1 MEILT
6 GILLGF
12 IGSFHCI
19 GMCGPVA
26 VSVCSAQGIRYTIA
40 YNLGR
45 IITYSLLGLLFG
57 LAGSQIEILGLQ
69 KFISISTGIIIIIIV
84 FIIPALSTVN
94 LTKYLPVIPIMIRY
108 MKSYVRNSSL
118 GHALIIGLLNG
129 ILPCG
134 FVYLAIAGSISTGD
148 AVNGALFMISF
159 GLGTLP
165 AMLGI
170 SQIGKVLNFKFRNFV
185 RKLLPVFTFAIAV
198 LFILR
203 GLGVGMHNLPL
214 FEQKKERNEVI
225 CR

>member
-26 VSVCSAQGIRYTIA
+26 VSVCSARGIKYMTA
-40 YNLGR
+40 YNSGR

-57 LAGSQIEILGLQ
+57 FAGAQVEMLGLQ
-69 KFISISTGIIIIIIV
+69 KFISISTGVIIV
-84 FIIPALSTVN
+84 IALFTPALSAVN
-94 LTKYLPVIPIMIRY
+94 FTKYFLVIPLMIRH
-108 MKSYVRNSSL
+108 MKLYIRSSNPL
-118 GHALIIGLLNG
+118 HALIIGMLNG